1 MTLMRFRTSGETAL
15 SSETRLLK
23 SGQFC
28 SGAASPLFWSG
39 VIGGGMIALVDWTVT
54 ASQWTIGQLAMIY
67 LLTFVVG
74 IGRFAHC
81 GAGSREVGSV
91 VIAGTLPLSAYF
103 HWISPVIWGN
113 ICGGVFIVSLLNY
126 GQAKEL

>member
-23 SGQFC
+23 SGQF
-28 SGAASPLFWSG
+28 
-39 VIGGGMIALVDWTVT
+39 
-54 ASQWTIGQLAMIY
+54 
-67 LLTFVVG
+67 
-74 IGRFAHC
+74 AHC
-81 GAGSREVGSV
+81 AAGSREVGSV
-91 VIAGTLPLSAYF
+91 VIAGTLPLSASF
-103 HWISPVIWGN
+103 HWISPVVWGN

>member
-1 MTLMRFRTSGETAL
+1 M
-15 SSETRLLK
+15 
-23 SGQFC
+23 
-28 SGAASPLFWSG
+28 FWSG
-39 VIGGGMIALVDWTVT
+39 VIGGWMIALVDWTVT

-67 LLTFVVG
+67 LLTFVAG
-74 IGRFAHC
+74 IGRLAHC
-81 GAGSREVGSV
+81 VAGSGEVGSP

-103 HWISPVIWGN
+103 HWIFPVIWGN